1 MVRVTDVWLEWRL
14 RGDRRSG
21 HGIEQLQFSRSW
33 ALTLEELP
41 RPLELLAGDPEGPW
55 RQERIPSFQATEQLV
70 PGGLQQAQHHPSPDR
85 LRLRP
90 VMITF
95 LSCPLAPIQDDV
107 AAQGQHAQGCCPLQ
121 LFHPVPD
128 TVQLILREFRV

>member
-1 MVRVTDVWLEWRL
+1 MVRVTDVWLAWRL

-55 RQERIPSFQATEQLV
+55 RQERIPKVT
-70 PGGLQQAQHHPSPDR
+70 DR
-85 LRLRP
+85 
-90 VMITF
+90 
-95 LSCPLAPIQDDV
+95 SSSSSWK
-107 AAQGQHAQGCCPLQ
+107 
-121 LFHPVPD
+121 
-128 TVQLILREFRV
+128 